1 MISNSTI
8 IFEKIDDAKKKMEIT
23 GSNAISLNEY
33 FHPELLVCACECVKQ
48 RSASTGGWFFVCFR
62 SLREWYRL

>member
-33 FHPELLVCACECVKQ
+33 FHPELLHTDRVP
-48 RSASTGGWFFVCFR
+48 RRFGW
-62 SLREWYRL
+62 Y